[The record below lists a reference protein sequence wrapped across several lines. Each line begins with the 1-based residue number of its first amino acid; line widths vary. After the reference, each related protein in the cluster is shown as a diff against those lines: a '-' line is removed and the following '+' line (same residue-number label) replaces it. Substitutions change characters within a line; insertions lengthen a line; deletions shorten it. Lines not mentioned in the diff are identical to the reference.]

1 VASSASI
8 FNPSAPSKPR
18 TAGADVA
25 VAERALPPPTRD
37 IDQAKRDIKQ
47 YGLCIFEGALTDLQL
62 TKARNAFYRAAEE
75 DRARGRESKFG
86 LDYAD
91 DDSNQRV
98 WNLLSRDPIFSD
110 LVEHPIALELVKSII
125 GWPCLL
131 GNISGNLTGPG
142 GGEMVLHADQIFV
155 PTPWPDEPQGC
166 NVAWC
171 LDDFTEENGA
181 TRIVPMS
188 HLRHYPPTEADQN
201 IDTVALEAPAGAM
214 VVFESRLWHK
224 TGNNVTNDQRRAGA
238 FAWYTKTIYR
248 TQENWF
254 LSLDPRVRQYASDEM
269 LTLLA
274 FKSEGFGLVNGGSP
288 V

>member
-1 VASSASI
+1 MDRAA
-8 FNPSAPSKPR
+8 
-18 TAGADVA
+18 
-25 VAERALPPPTRD
+25 ALPAPTRD
-37 IDQAKRDIKQ
+37 VEQAKRDIKH
-47 YGLCIFEGALTDLQL
+47 YGLCIFEDALTPDQL
-62 TKARNAFYRAAEE
+62 KRARDAFYHAADE
-75 DRARGRESKFG
+75 DRRRGREKKFG
-86 LDYAD
+86 LDYDD

-110 LVEHPIALELVKSII
+110 LVEHPIALELVKSVL

-181 TRIVPMS
+181 TRMAPMS
-188 HLRHYPPTEADQN
+188 HLRHYPPGEGDQT
-201 IDTVALEAPAGAM
+201 IDTVPMEAKAGSM
-214 VVFESRLWHK
+214 VVFESRVWHK
-224 TGNNVTNDQRRAGA
+224 TGNNVTKDQRRAGA

-254 LSLDPRVRQYASDEM
+254 LSLDPRVRQFASDEM

-274 FKSEGFGLVNGGSP
+274 FKSEGFGLVNGASP